1 LLYFLTCFRSHSD
14 DRSASICNG
23 DSAVFSTSSSAKL
36 YNISEEDEIR
46 NGQVKFSID
55 DNSDD
60 VFCTESPEVNTP
72 EEIQETSFEI
82 KNNISTI
89 RTNNSDSNL
98 EKMQLRV
105 NHLWDQKL
113 HLELSEHT
121 NTNSEIGKMKKKR
134 LQLSNSDTTHITRR
148 RQDTDVERQINVTEP
163 DNFPPCPI
171 HKTQYNFPP
180 SNTQD
185 AVTKREKSTS
195 KQRSYYSSS
204 VRLKDNRVKSTI
216 RRHALAQFK
225 RHSTTVFDECAVEA
239 LSKEDLLVLWKRSE
253 IELQTKLNK
262 LQSQNNHLKCL
273 LQIADSDDQ
282 EQSKSYAKKKPKLLC
297 TKL

>member
-1 LLYFLTCFRSHSD
+1 MLYFLTCFRSHSD

-60 VFCTESPEVNTP
+60 VFYTESPDVNTP

-113 HLELSEHT
+113 HLELGEHA
-121 NTNSEIGKMKKKR
+121 NTHYEIGKMKKKR
-134 LQLSNSDTTHITRR
+134 LQLSNSDTTHVLRR
-148 RQDTDVERQINVTEP
+148 RQDADVERQINVTEP
-163 DNFPPCPI
+163 DNVPPCSD
-171 HKTQYNFPP
+171 TP

-185 AVTKREKSTS
+185 AVQKREKSTS

-282 EQSKSYAKKKPKLLC
+282 EQSKSYAKKKQKLLC

>member
-1 LLYFLTCFRSHSD
+1 MLYFLTRFRSHSD

-23 DSAVFSTSSSAKL
+23 DSAVFSTTSSPKL

-60 VFCTESPEVNTP
+60 VFYTESPEVNTP

-113 HLELSEHT
+113 HLELGEHA

-134 LQLSNSDTTHITRR
+134 LQLSNSDTTHVTRR
-148 RQDTDVERQINVTEP
+148 RQDVDVERQINVTEP
-163 DNFPPCPI
+163 DNFPPRSD
-171 HKTQYNFPP
+171 PP

-185 AVTKREKSTS
+185 AVPKREKSTS

>member
-1 LLYFLTCFRSHSD
+1 MLYFLTCFRSHSD

-46 NGQVKFSID
+46 NVQVKFSID

-60 VFCTESPEVNTP
+60 VFYTESPELNTP

-113 HLELSEHT
+113 QLELGEHA
-121 NTNSEIGKMKKKR
+121 NTNSEICKMKKKR
-134 LQLSNSDTTHITRR
+134 LQLSNSDTTHVMRR
-148 RQDTDVERQINVTEP
+148 RQDVDVERQINVTEP
-163 DNFPPCPI
+163 
-171 HKTQYNFPP
+171 YNFAPCSDP
-180 SNTQD
+180 LSNTQD
-185 AVTKREKSTS
+185 AVPKREKSTS

-253 IELQTKLNK
+253 IELQTNLNK

-273 LQIADSDDQ
+273 LQIADSDNQ

>member
-1 LLYFLTCFRSHSD
+1 MLYFLTCFRSHSD

-23 DSAVFSTSSSAKL
+23 DSAAFSTSSSAKL

-60 VFCTESPEVNTP
+60 VFYTESPEVNTL

-113 HLELSEHT
+113 HLELGEHA
-121 NTNSEIGKMKKKR
+121 NTNSEICKMKKKR
-134 LQLSNSDTTHITRR
+134 LQLSNSDTTHVMRR
-148 RQDTDVERQINVTEP
+148 RQDVDVERQINVTEP
-163 DNFPPCPI
+163 
-171 HKTQYNFPP
+171 YNFAPCSDP
-180 SNTQD
+180 LSNTQD
-185 AVTKREKSTS
+185 AVLKREKSTS

-253 IELQTKLNK
+253 IELQTNLNK

-273 LQIADSDDQ
+273 LQIADSDNQ

>member
-1 LLYFLTCFRSHSD
+1 LLYFLTRFRSHSD

-23 DSAVFSTSSSAKL
+23 DSAVFSTTSSPKL

-60 VFCTESPEVNTP
+60 VFYTESPEVNTP

-113 HLELSEHT
+113 HLELGEHA

-134 LQLSNSDTTHITRR
+134 LQLSNSDTTHVTRR
-148 RQDTDVERQINVTEP
+148 RQDVDVERQINVTEP
-163 DNFPPCPI
+163 DNFPPRSD
-171 HKTQYNFPP
+171 PP

-185 AVTKREKSTS
+185 AVPKREKSTS